1 LRLPDFFVIG
11 APKCGT
17 TALAGWLG
25 AHPNVF
31 MPRIKEP
38 HYFNADSTQRE
49 VQTEPDYLYLFR
61 DAGPAHLRVGE
72 ASVYYLV
79 SEVAVSAIECA
90 CRQPRYIVML
100 RNPVEMA
107 PALHEQK
114 LYSGNE
120 HVADF
125 ATAWRLQDER
135 RDGRAVARRCRD
147 ARLLVY
153 GDVCRL
159 GAQLERLYRAVPRE
173 RVLTLLLD
181 DLRAD
186 PGAVW
191 RRTLEFL
198 DLPDDGRREF
208 PVANAAKERRAP
220 AVQRGILTLDRVRR
234 AARIPPLRTGIMPA
248 LDRVNRVVRPRAP
261 LPRALRAE
269 LIDYFRA
276 DVALL
281 GRLLA
286 RDLAH
291 WLEPA
296 DV

>member
-1 LRLPDFFVIG
+1 LTLPDFFVIG

-17 TALAGWLG
+17 TALAGWLD
-25 AHPNVF
+25 AHPRVF

-38 HYFNADSTQRE
+38 HYFNADSSQRE
-49 VQTEPDYLYLFR
+49 VLSEPEYLRLFR
-61 DAGPAHLRVGE
+61 DSNATHLRVGE

-79 SEVAVSAIECA
+79 SEVAVPAIE
-90 CRQPRYIVML
+90 RRVEQPRYIVML
-100 RNPVEMA
+100 RNPVDMA

-135 RDGRAVARRCRD
+135 RCGRAVARECRD

-159 GAQLERLYRAVPRE
+159 GAQLERLYRTVPRD

-181 DLRAD
+181 DLRTD
-186 PGAVW
+186 PGTEW

-198 DLPDDGRREF
+198 GLPDDGRRAF
-208 PVANAAKERRAP
+208 PVVNAAKERRAP
-220 AVQRGILTLDRVRR
+220 GLQRWMLRLDRVRR
-234 AARIPPLRTGIMPA
+234 AARVPA
-248 LDRVNRVVRPRAP
+248 LGTGLMPRLDAANRVTRPRAP
-261 LPRALRAE
+261 LSASLRAE
-269 LIDYFRA
+269 LIDWFRA

-281 GRLLA
+281 ERLLN

-296 DV
+296 CA

>member
-1 LRLPDFFVIG
+1 LTPPDFFVIG

-17 TALAGWLG
+17 TALAGWLS
-25 AHPNVF
+25 AHPRVF
-31 MPRIKEP
+31 MPRMKEP
-38 HYFNADSTQRE
+38 HYFNTDSSQRE
-49 VQTEPDYLYLFR
+49 VHTESQYLRLFR

-79 SEVAVSAIECA
+79 SEVAVPAIEQRL
-90 CRQPRYIVML
+90 RQPRYIVML

-120 HVADF
+120 HITDF
-125 ATAWRLQDER
+125 ATAWRRQEER
-135 RDGRAVARRCRD
+135 RRGRAVAPECRD

-159 GAQLERLYRAVPRE
+159 GTQLERLYRHVPRD
-173 RVLTLLLD
+173 RVLTLVLD
-181 DLRAD
+181 DLRID
-186 PGAVW
+186 PHAVW

-198 DLPDDGRREF
+198 GLPDDGRCEF
-208 PVANAAKERRAP
+208 PVANPAKERRAP
-220 AVQRGILTLDRVRR
+220 AVQRWMLRLDRVRR
-234 AARIPPLRTGIMPA
+234 TARIPRLGTGIMPT
-248 LDRVNRVVRPRAP
+248 LDRMNQVVRPRTP
-261 LPRALRAE
+261 LTASLHAE

-281 GRLLA
+281 ETLLG
-286 RDLAH
+286 RDLGH
-291 WLEPA
+291 WLRA
-296 DV
+296 ANA